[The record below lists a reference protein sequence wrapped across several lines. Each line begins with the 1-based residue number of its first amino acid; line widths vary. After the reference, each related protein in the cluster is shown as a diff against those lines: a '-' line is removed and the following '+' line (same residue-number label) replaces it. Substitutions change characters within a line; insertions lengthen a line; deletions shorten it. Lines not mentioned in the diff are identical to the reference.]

1 MRLSILALVIFNV
14 LPLAVYGQ
22 SRARHG
28 IPIVPVRP
36 DPPPHFTIAPRG
48 SLLPRP
54 VLPLPQIGLQLPSHG
69 LRPWPGRP
77 EHRDC
82 PPRGPYRGAAYGGAA
97 YFGWPMMVYYAP
109 EPFAAVPA
117 QPEPPP
123 KAVEP
128 PALGRLILDIA
139 PATAQIFVDGY
150 YVGVPEDFSAGRGGG
165 LLAAGPHHIDISADR
180 HEPVAVELMIS
191 ADHPVTYRA
200 ALKGFPPPAAV
211 PPTTFYLIPGCYM
224 GNIPPKDA
232 HLPPTCDQTR
242 TVTWRP

>member
-1 MRLSILALVIFNV
+1 MRLIILALVIFNA
-14 LPLAVYGQ
+14 LPLSVYGQ
-22 SRARHG
+22 SRARYG

-48 SLLPRP
+48 SMLPRP
-54 VLPLPQIGLQLPSHG
+54 VLPLPQIGLQLPQHG
-69 LRPWPGRP
+69 LRPLPRRP
-77 EHRDC
+77 EHWTS
-82 PPRGPYRGAAYGGAA
+82 YRGAA

-123 KAVEP
+123 KPVEP

-139 PATAQIFVDGY
+139 PATAQVFVDGY
-150 YVGVPEDFSAGRGGG
+150 YVGVPEDFNAGRGGG

-180 HEPVAVELMIS
+180 HEPIAVELMIS

-200 ALKGFPPPAAV
+200 GLKGFPPPASVA
-211 PPTTFYLIPGCYM
+211 PTTFYLIPGCYM
-224 GNIPPKDA
+224 GNVPPKDA
-232 HLPPTCDQTR
+232 HLPATCDQAR
-242 TVTWRP
+242 AVTWKP

>member
-1 MRLSILALVIFNV
+1 MRLSILAFVIFTV
-14 LPLAVYGQ
+14 LPLAVSGQ

-54 VLPLPQIGLQLPSHG
+54 VSLPQIGLPLPSHG

-77 EHRDC
+77 DHGTVHR
-82 PPRGPYRGAAYGGAA
+82 GSFYRGAAYGGAT

-109 EPFAAVPA
+109 EPYAAAPA
-117 QPEPPP
+117 QPAPPP

-200 ALKGFPPPAAV
+200 TLKGFPPPAAV
-211 PPTTFYLIPGCYM
+211 SPATFYLIPGCYM

>member
-1 MRLSILALVIFNV
+1 MASRVPGMAFRSCPFGPTHRRTSRSRREARCSRGRFSRCRRLGCSCPTRAS
-14 LPLAVYGQ
+14 PLARTAG
-22 SRARHG
+22 AWDFH
-28 IPIVPVRP
+28 
-36 DPPPHFTIAPRG
+36 RG
-48 SLLPRP
+48 TS
-54 VLPLPQIGLQLPSHG
+54 
-69 LRPWPGRP
+69 
-77 EHRDC
+77 
-82 PPRGPYRGAAYGGAA
+82 YRGAAYGGAA
-97 YFGWPMMVYYAP
+97 YFGWPMMVFYAP
-109 EPFAAVPA
+109 EPFAADPA

-123 KAVEP
+123 KPVEP

-191 ADHPVTYRA
+191 AGHPVTYRA

-232 HLPPTCDQTR
+232 HLPPTCDQAR
-242 TVTWRP
+242 AVTWKP

>member
-1 MRLSILALVIFNV
+1 MH
-14 LPLAVYGQ
+14 GQ

-28 IPIVPVRP
+28 IAIVPVRP
-36 DPPPHFTIAPRG
+36 DPPPHFTIAQRS

-54 VLPLPQIGLQLPSHG
+54 VLPLPQIGLQLPQHG
-69 LRPWPGRP
+69 LRPWHGRP
-77 EHRDC
+77 EHGTSHRETS
-82 PPRGPYRGAAYGGAA
+82 YLGAAYGGAA
-97 YFGWPMMVYYAP
+97 YFGWPMIVYYAP
-109 EPFAAVPA
+109 EPCAAVPA

-165 LLAAGPHHIDISADR
+165 LLGAGPHHIDISADR

-191 ADHPVTYRA
+191 ANHPVTYRA

-232 HLPPTCDQTR
+232 HLPPTCDQSR